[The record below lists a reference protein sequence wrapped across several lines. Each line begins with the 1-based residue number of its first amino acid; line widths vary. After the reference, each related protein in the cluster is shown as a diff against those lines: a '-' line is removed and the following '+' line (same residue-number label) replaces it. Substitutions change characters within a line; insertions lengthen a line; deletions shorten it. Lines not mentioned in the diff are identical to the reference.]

1 MDFLKA
7 ETFGPDTP
15 WYAIHAAVRFTAV
28 RRGSLRMAMT
38 IMLCLR
44 RLALTGFVSLR
55 IDLENTLALL
65 LPFLLLV
72 VGLIILVVG
81 GDVLVRGASS
91 VARSLGV
98 SPVVIGLT
106 VVAFGTSAPEL
117 AVNISA
123 AVDGAP
129 DLSFGNIIGSNIANI
144 GLIVGLTAI
153 MRPLLIHKSIV
164 TREIPMMLLASAM
177 AFVNAY
183 DMWLDGTPNIYSRND
198 GIILLLIFGVFMYY
212 TVSDVL
218 RQRAEKPD
226 EVMEEFGDVAESE
239 PSYPVWKSVLFILVG
254 LVGLVGGG
262 KLTVYSATVIAEAMG
277 VPPVIIGLILVAVG
291 TSLPEL
297 ATSVVAT
304 LKGQTDIAV
313 GNVVGSNIFNLLFV
327 QGVSSTIAPT
337 PIPHGGHFDLLA
349 MVLLSVILFPLAI
362 THQRRIVRIEGVL
375 LLLFYICY
383 VVWRYTGLGQDV
395 VT

>member
-1 MDFLKA
+1 M
-7 ETFGPDTP
+7 
-15 WYAIHAAVRFTAV
+15 
-28 RRGSLRMAMT
+28 
-38 IMLCLR
+38 
-44 RLALTGFVSLR
+44 
-55 IDLENTLALL
+55 ALL

-72 VGLIILVVG
+72 VGLVILVVG

-91 VARSLGV
+91 IARSLGV

-177 AFVNAY
+177 AFINAY

-198 GIILLLIFGVFMYY
+198 GIILMLIFGVFMYY

-226 EVMEEFGDVAESE
+226 AVMEEFGDVAESE

-297 ATSVVAT
+297 ATSVIAT

-313 GNVVGSNIFNLLFV
+313 GNVVGSNIFNLLLV

-375 LLLFYICY
+375 LLLFYVCY
-383 VVWRYTGLGQDV
+383 VVWRYTGLGLEV